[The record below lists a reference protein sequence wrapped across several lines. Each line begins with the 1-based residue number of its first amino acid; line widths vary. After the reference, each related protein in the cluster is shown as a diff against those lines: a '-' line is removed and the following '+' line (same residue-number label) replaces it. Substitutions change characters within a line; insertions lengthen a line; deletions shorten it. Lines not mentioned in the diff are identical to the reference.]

1 MSEQLHFNILTFIH
15 PKEKLTFYFT
25 NLENENLIRVFHK
38 LVPDEVV
45 QEFGEQE
52 HYYTSFTKEIEGFY
66 PVTKPVNLSYEL
78 KKNEFGE
85 ERSYSIDN
93 SAFSV
98 SILKRYYN
106 SIIHEYF
113 TAKGILVKPNF
124 ISDTE
129 IWLPSKRSDKT
140 GQFNLFD
147 RYSLKVQFKTVTKQL
162 ELLVTFEGVSKVYKE
177 SVEVL
182 QESVSPTAF
191 NWVIFDNGLYKFDE
205 MPNAGKRAYDQ
216 VFLVWNFNT
225 RDALGETTEAPDKSN
240 KYKKFKD
247 AIDFF
252 YNTYLNT
259 EGFKKLIPIS
269 SNGFIPVEEVKT
281 GRVKSNSNQL
291 LFGDGHT
298 HIIPMSGMKDHGPFD
313 FSDTSKIHF
322 FFIYHKQDVEVTK
335 KMDRYFRGTERGF
348 VGLSKFIHTPYYT
361 EKGFSISFKDLDNPW
376 SEIYTKITEKHFEP
390 DIQYIAIYISPFSKN
405 SPDKSRR
412 KIYYKLKELLL
423 KKGISSQVIDAEKVM
438 SNDKYFYSLPNIA
451 IAILAKLNGIPWR
464 LDNTVKK
471 ELVVGVG
478 AFKNPDFDIK
488 YIGSA
493 FSFSNN
499 GKFNRFECFQH
510 DQTRELAGSII
521 KSVKDYASL
530 NPEIKRLVIHF
541 YKTMRQDELQPIE
554 DGLKRLGLNIPV
566 FIISINKTE
575 SSDIVAFD
583 LSWKDLMPLSGKYIN
598 IGYNKFLLFNNTRY
612 SNNEFNYYDGF
623 PFPIKLKIYCTQK
636 ELANDIKTIKEL
648 IDQVYQFSRMYWKS
662 VRQQNLPV
670 TIKYPEMVAEM
681 LPHFDGNEIPEFG
694 KDNLWFL

>member
-1 MSEQLHFNILTFIH
+1 MQNHCFNILTFNH
-15 PKEKLTFYFT
+15 PQKELTLYFT
-25 NLENENLIRVFHK
+25 NVEDEILSRINHR
-38 LVPDEVV
+38 LVPVEVI
-45 QEFGEQE
+45 ENFGEQE
-52 HYYTSFTKEIEGFY
+52 HYYTSFTKEVEGFY
-66 PVTKPVNLSYEL
+66 PVTKAVNPRYEV
-78 KKNEFGE
+78 KEDENGE
-85 ERSYSIDN
+85 ERSYFVNN
-93 SAFSV
+93 SALSV

-106 SIIHEYF
+106 YLIHEYF
-113 TAKGILVKPNF
+113 KAQGFLVKPNF

-129 IWLPSKRSDKT
+129 VWLPSKKYDKT

-162 ELLVTFEGVSKVYKE
+162 ELLVTFEGISKVYKQ

-191 NWVIFDNGLYKFDE
+191 NWVIFDNGLYRFDE
-205 MPNAGKRAYDQ
+205 LPNAGKRAYNQ
-216 VFLVWNFNT
+216 VFPVWNFNT

-259 EGFKKLIPIS
+259 EAFKKLIPIN
-269 SNGFIPVEEVKT
+269 SNGFIPVEEIKM

-291 LFGDGHT
+291 LFGEGNTD
-298 HIIPMSGMKDHGPFD
+298 IVPMNGMKNHGPFD
-313 FSDTSKIHF
+313 FSDTSNIHF
-322 FFIYHKQDVEVTK
+322 FFIFHKDDYQVAK
-335 KMDRYFRGTERGF
+335 KMDGFFRGTEKGF
-348 VGLSKFIHTPYYT
+348 GGLSKFIHTPYHT
-361 EKGFSISFKDLDNPW
+361 EKGFSIMFEDKENPW
-376 SEIYTKITEKHFEP
+376 SEIYHKVTEKHFEP

-405 SPDKSRR
+405 SLDKSRR
-412 KIYYKLKELLL
+412 KIYYRLKELLL

-438 SNDKYFYSLPNIA
+438 TNDKYYFSLPNIA

-464 LDNTVKK
+464 LDNTIKK
-471 ELVVGVG
+471 ELVIGVG

-499 GKFNRFECFQH
+499 GRFNRFECFQQ
-510 DQTRELAGSII
+510 DQTKELAGSII
-521 KSVKDYASL
+521 RVVKEYAAL

-541 YKTMRQDELQPIE
+541 YKTMGRAELEPIE
-554 DGLKRLGLNIPV
+554 NGLKRLGLSIPV
-566 FIISINKTE
+566 FIVSINKTE
-575 SSDIVAFD
+575 TSDIVAFD
-583 LSWKDLMPLSGKYIN
+583 LNWKDLMPLSGTYIN

-612 SNNEFNYYDGF
+612 SNNGFNFHDGY

-636 ELANDIKTIKEL
+636 ELVDDFKTVREL

>member
-1 MSEQLHFNILTFIH
+1 
-15 PKEKLTFYFT
+15 
-25 NLENENLIRVFHK
+25 
-38 LVPDEVV
+38 
-45 QEFGEQE
+45 
-52 HYYTSFTKEIEGFY
+52 
-66 PVTKPVNLSYEL
+66 
-78 KKNEFGE
+78 
-85 ERSYSIDN
+85 
-93 SAFSV
+93 
-98 SILKRYYN
+98 
-106 SIIHEYF
+106 
-113 TAKGILVKPNF
+113 VKPNF

-129 IWLPSKRSDKT
+129 VWLPSKKYDKT

-162 ELLVTFEGVSKVYKE
+162 ELLVTFEGISKVYKQ

-191 NWVIFDNGLYKFDE
+191 NWVLFDNGLFRFDE
-205 MPNAGKRAYDQ
+205 LPNAGKRAYDQ
-216 VFLVWNFNT
+216 VFPVWNFKT
-225 RDALGETTEAPDKSN
+225 RDALGEATEAPDKSN

-259 EGFKKLIPIS
+259 EEFKKLIPIN
-269 SNGFIPVEEVKT
+269 SNGFIPVEEIKM

-291 LFGDGHT
+291 LFGEGKTDIVPMDG
-298 HIIPMSGMKDHGPFD
+298 MNEWGPFGL
-313 FSDTSKIHF
+313 SDTSNIHF
-322 FFIYHKQDVEVTK
+322 FYIFHKDDFAVAERI
-335 KMDRYFRGTERGF
+335 DNYFKGKERGF
-348 VGLSKFIHTPYYT
+348 KGLSKFIHTPYHT
-361 EKGFSISFKDLDNPW
+361 EKGFSIMFEDRENPW
-376 SEIYTKITEKHFEP
+376 SEIYHKVTEKHFEP

-412 KIYYKLKELLL
+412 KIYYRLKELLL
-423 KKGISSQVIDAEKVM
+423 KKGIPSQVIDAEKL
-438 SNDKYFYSLPNIA
+438 SKNKYPHYNLPNIA
-451 IAILAKLNGIPWR
+451 IAILAKLNGTPWR

-499 GKFNRFECFQH
+499 GKFNRFECFQQ
-510 DQTRELAGSII
+510 DQTKELAGSII
-521 KSVKDYASL
+521 RAVKEYASL

-554 DGLKRLGLNIPV
+554 NGLKRLGLGIPV
-566 FIISINKTE
+566 FIVSINKTE

-583 LSWKDLMPLSGKYIN
+583 LNWKGLMPLSGTYIN

-612 SNNEFNYYDGF
+612 FANNHKASDGY

-636 ELANDIKTIKEL
+636 ELVDDFKTVREL
-648 IDQVYQFSRMYWKS
+648 IDQVYQFSRIYWKS

>member
-1 MSEQLHFNILTFIH
+1 MQNHCFNILTFNH
-15 PKEKLTFYFT
+15 PQNELTFYFT
-25 NLENENLIRVFHK
+25 NVENESLTRVYHS
-38 LVPDEVV
+38 LVPDEVIE
-45 QEFGEQE
+45 EFEEQE
-52 HYYTSFTKEIEGFY
+52 HYYTSYTKEIEGFFA
-66 PVTKPVNLSYEL
+66 VTKAVNPSYET
-78 KKNEFGE
+78 KEDENGE
-85 ERSYSIDN
+85 ERSYRVHN
-93 SAFSV
+93 SCLSV
-98 SILKRYYN
+98 SLLKRYYN
-106 SIIHEYF
+106 SQIHEYF
-113 TAKGILVKPNF
+113 KGKDFLVKPNF

-129 IWLPSKRSDKT
+129 IWLPSKKYDKT
-140 GQFNLFD
+140 GQFNLYD
-147 RYSLKVQFKTVTKQL
+147 RYSLKVQFKTVTKQM
-162 ELLVTFEGVSKVYKE
+162 ELLVTFEGTSKVYKQ
-177 SVEVL
+177 SVEEL
-182 QESVSPTAF
+182 QESVSPMAF

-205 MPNAGKRAYDQ
+205 LPSAGKRAYDK
-216 VFLVWNFNT
+216 VFPVWNFDI

-240 KYKKFKD
+240 KYIKFKT

-252 YNTYLNT
+252 YKTYLNT
-259 EGFKKLIPIS
+259 EEFKQLIPIT
-269 SNGFIPVEEVKT
+269 SNGFIPVEEIKT

-291 LFGDGHT
+291 LFGDNNT
-298 HIIPMSGMKDHGPFD
+298 DIVPMNGMKEYGPFD
-313 FSDTSKIHF
+313 LSDTSNIHF
-322 FFIYHKQDVEVTK
+322 FYIFHKDDFAVAEK
-335 KMDRYFRGTERGF
+335 IDNFFKGKERGF
-348 VGLSKFIHTPYYT
+348 GGLSKFIHTPYHT
-361 EKGFSISFKDLDNPW
+361 EKGFSICFEDLDNPW

-412 KIYYKLKELLL
+412 KIYYRLKELLL
-423 KKGISSQVIDAEKVM
+423 KKGISSQVIDAEKVL
-438 SNDKYFYSLPNIA
+438 SNDKYYFSLPNIA

-478 AFKNPDFDIK
+478 AFKNPDFDVQ

-499 GKFNRFECFQH
+499 GRFNRFECFQQ

-521 KSVKDYASL
+521 KSVKDYAAL
-530 NPEIKRLVIHF
+530 NPDIKRLVIHF
-541 YKTMRQDELQPIE
+541 YKTMSQDELQPIE
-554 DGLKRLGLNIPV
+554 DGLKRLGLGIPV
-566 FIISINKTE
+566 FIVSINKTE

-583 LSWKDLMPLSGKYIN
+583 LGWKDLMPLSGTYIN

-612 SNNEFNYYDGF
+612 SNNQFNFYDGF

-636 ELANDIKTIKEL
+636 ELVDDIKTVREL